1 MYFNKTHCSMTFD
14 PFLGDL
20 ELLTPLTPAGDKRW
34 THILYSSCCEETKRV
49 IYVFYTPM
57 HARIQHFHS
66 RAGRVVQCA
75 DPPLSQS
82 FSFFT
87 LFRPS
92 TNAGERI
99 QTAAKSTQISCYVS
113 AHYIILSSLQA
124 PRLPSYG
131 QSLQWILRGS
141 LESCRVASVNRSG
154 VCECER

>member
-49 IYVFYTPM
+49 IYAFYTPM
-57 HARIQHFHS
+57 HARIQHFQS
-66 RAGRVVQCA
+66 RAGSVVQCA
-75 DPPLSQS
+75 DLPLSQS
-82 FSFFT
+82 FLLLSFE
-87 LFRPS
+87 
-92 TNAGERI
+92 NAGERV

-131 QSLQWILRGS
+131 QSL
-141 LESCRVASVNRSG
+141 
-154 VCECER
+154 